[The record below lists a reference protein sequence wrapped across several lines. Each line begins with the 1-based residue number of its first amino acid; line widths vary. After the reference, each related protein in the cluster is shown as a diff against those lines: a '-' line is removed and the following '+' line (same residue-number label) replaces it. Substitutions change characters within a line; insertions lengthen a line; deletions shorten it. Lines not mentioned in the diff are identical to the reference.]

1 MTQTMIAVDPSRL
14 DRIERKLDMLLT
26 PPRPQWLT
34 IEEAAAQAGVT
45 KATIQRWARKGEIET
60 NGKSGGLRRVKLERE

>member
-1 MTQTMIAVDPSRL
+1 MTQTMIAVDSSQL
-14 DRIERKLDMLLT
+14 DRIERKLDMLT

-34 IEEAAAQAGVT
+34 IEDAAAQAGVT

-60 NGKSGGLRRVKLERE
+60 NGKSGGLRRVKLDRE